1 MDAFD
6 RLPPDAITINFLE
19 GGQSDALPDGWVH
32 DKAAPATIIAVVRRG
47 RYEVRSAGRTTFA
60 EEGESFLAQDRQ
72 PLCIVHHGRRS
83 GEAMRAQWL
92 HARFMLFHTVDLVS
106 LVDLP
111 PKLDAR
117 GAAPFAALIDELA
130 SLRSSAGSLAACAR
144 RIELG
149 FRALSLLGACA
160 SVNAAGAAVL
170 EQADRLAPVLTFI
183 HEHLRESL
191 GIDDLAR
198 AARMSRSRF
207 FAFFQKHMG
216 RAPIAYLK
224 EVRLDEARKRLL
236 ASDAKLAVIAEATG
250 FANPFHLS
258 RELKRHLGITPA
270 EFRRRHR
277 TLEV

>member
-6 RLPPDAITINFLE
+6 RLPPDAITIKLLE
-19 GGQSDALPDGWVH
+19 DGQSDALPDGWVH
-32 DKAAPATIIAVVRRG
+32 DKAAPATIVAVVRRG
-47 RYEVRSAGRTTFA
+47 RYEVASAGRTTFA
-60 EEGESFLAQDRQ
+60 DEGEAFLAQDRQ
-72 PLCIVHHGRRS
+72 LLRIVHHGRRS
-83 GEAMRAQWL
+83 GEAMRAHWL
-92 HARFMLFHTVDLVS
+92 HARFMLFHTVDVVS
-106 LVDLP
+106 LLDLP
-111 PKLDAR
+111 AGLDAR
-117 GAAPFAALIDELA
+117 GAAPFAALIEELA
-130 SLRSSAGSLAACAR
+130 SLRSGDGGFAGCAK

-149 FRALSLLGACA
+149 FRALSLLAASG

-183 HEHLRESL
+183 HEHMRDSL

-198 AARMSRSRF
+198 AAHMSRSRF

-224 EVRLDEARKRLL
+224 QVRLDEARKRLL
-236 ASDAKLAVIAEATG
+236 ASDAKLAAIAEATG

-258 RELKRHLGITPA
+258 RELKRHLGLAPA
-270 EFRRRHR
+270 EYRRRHR